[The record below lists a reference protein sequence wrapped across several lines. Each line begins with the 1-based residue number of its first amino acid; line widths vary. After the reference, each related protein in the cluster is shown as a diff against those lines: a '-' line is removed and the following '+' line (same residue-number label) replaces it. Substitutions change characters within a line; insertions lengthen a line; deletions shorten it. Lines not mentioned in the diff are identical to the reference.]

1 MLQILDYFFFKKCDN
16 RSINKHGKLLC
27 LDLYITNVK

>member
-1 MLQILDYFFFKKCDN
+1 MLQILDYFFKKCDN